1 MGGKHST
8 PVLRPE
14 DVEALVKSTGM
25 EEAQVINHV
34 DDPSPNVLY
43 NSNRFVKSLMSLS
56 RKTQTVK

>member
-25 EEAQVINHV
+25 EEAQVISHV
-34 DDPSPNVLY
+34 DNPSPNVSHY
-43 NSNRFVKSLMSLS
+43 SGS
-56 RKTQTVK
+56 